1 MAPFATFLDYQDRY
15 DAGGYDERRI
25 STLLLDASALIA
37 SYSPSTADTAEMK
50 QSLTAITCAMVNRA
64 VSAAS
69 GGFAGVSNYSEG
81 AAGMSASVTFA
92 NPSGDLYLTASEKQT
107 LGIGTGRIGIC
118 DPWAGER

>member
-1 MAPFATFLDYQDRY
+1 MAPFATYLDYTDRY

-37 SYSPSTADTAEMK
+37 SYLPDTADTAELS

-69 GGFAGVSNYSEG
+69 GGFSGVSNYSEG

-107 LGIGTGRIGIC
+107 LGIGAGRIGVC
-118 DPWAGER
+118 DPWAGGR

>member
-37 SYSPSTADTAEMK
+37 SYLPDTADTAELS

-64 VSAAS
+64 ASAAR

-107 LGIGTGRIGIC
+107 LGIGAGRIGVY
-118 DPWAGER
+118 DPWAGGR